1 MRMKEL
7 AMPHSGC
14 HIWERSPYTSPGQ
27 QCKVGLDEEIV
38 GEPVPWHKSWGS
50 GVMISS
56 QTSQGQIPGFEWAH
70 ATPYLI
76 HELLE

>member
-1 MRMKEL
+1 MKNWPCHTL
-7 AMPHSGC
+7 AAIFGREAPTPLLGN
-14 HIWERSPYTSPGQ
+14 RV
-27 QCKVGLDEEIV
+27 KLALDEEIV